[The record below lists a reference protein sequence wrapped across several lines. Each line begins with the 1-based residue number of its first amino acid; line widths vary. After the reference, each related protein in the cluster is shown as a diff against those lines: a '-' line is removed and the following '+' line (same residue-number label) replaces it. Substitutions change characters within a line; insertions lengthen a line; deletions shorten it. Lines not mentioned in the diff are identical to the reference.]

1 MNTSIHRFTMAIVLG
16 LCSSC
21 TTVAPPPP
29 TASIA
34 TQQDAY
40 ILIGTSEED
49 YEYQFAIVRGNVD
62 QDKFSVPYHF
72 GDPPSYGPGKD
83 GFIILKA
90 DPQTT
95 LGVGSVEILVKGTHL
110 TALSF
115 APCKSTLVFTPQAGK
130 VVYVGTVD
138 LSDKRVEG
146 YLLPGLATSVRF
158 DTAAAKAFLDKH
170 YPALS
175 DNLVQGIAQ
184 QLPMKGADC
193 RPEYYTPFGEP

>member
-1 MNTSIHRFTMAIVLG
+1 MNKSFHRVVVAAVVGFCA
-16 LCSSC
+16 SC

-34 TQQDAY
+34 TQEDAY

-49 YEYQFAIVRGNVD
+49 YEYQFAIVRGNID
-62 QDKFSVPYHF
+62 QDKFSVPHHF
-72 GDPPSYGPGKD
+72 GDPPAYGPGED

-95 LGVGSVEILVKGTHL
+95 LGVGSVEILIKGTHL

-158 DTAAAKAFLDKH
+158 DATAAKAFLDKH

-175 DNLVQGIAQ
+175 DKLVQGIAR
-184 QLPMKGADC
+184 QLPISGGEC
-193 RPEYYTPFGEP
+193 RPDYYTPFGDR

>member
-1 MNTSIHRFTMAIVLG
+1 MNKSFHRFVAAAVLG
-16 LCSSC
+16 ICASC

-34 TQQDAY
+34 TQEDAY

-49 YEYQFAIVRGNVD
+49 YEYQFAIVRGNID
-62 QDKFSVPYHF
+62 QDKFSVPHHF
-72 GDPPSYGPGKD
+72 GDPPAYGPGVD

-90 DPQTT
+90 ESQAT
-95 LGVGSVEILVKGTHL
+95 LGVGSVEILIKGTHL

-138 LSDKRVEG
+138 LSDKRESKDICCQDSRH
-146 YLLPGLATSVRF
+146 PFASMRPPPRPFSTSTIPRSVTSWCKELRGN
-158 DTAAAKAFLDKH
+158 
-170 YPALS
+170 S
-175 DNLVQGIAQ
+175 Q
-184 QLPMKGADC
+184 
-193 RPEYYTPFGEP
+193 